1 VSGAKRRTQR
11 VDANAVWVFMIFI
24 FLGFGT
30 GCGRENAINLSDEM
44 SFWEFAQSR
53 QAVSGLITLEQ

>member
-1 VSGAKRRTQR
+1 
-11 VDANAVWVFMIFI
+11 MIFI